1 MARIETRRIANPG
14 QTMKAN
20 LKALVRS
27 YDDDHYVLDFDMSQV
42 EYRIMLSLAGFT
54 EMVDK
59 MKNPERDYHTETASM
74 VNAKPAYKITKYE
87 RKHSKSVS
95 FGVPYGLGDRSL
107 CETMH
112 GDTSSEHMVDT
123 RVTLDKWKKRNAPI
137 MELLGSAREE
147 ALEEWYVSDDYR
159 NFIDAWEK
167 DKKTK
172 QYLLDDNGN
181 KIPSSFR

>member
-27 YDDDHYVLDFDMSQV
+27 YDDNHYVLDFDMSQV

-137 MELLGSAREE
+137 MELLGNAREE
-147 ALEEWYVSDDYR
+147 ALEEWHVSDDYR

-167 DKKTK
+167 DKRLSNI
-172 QYLLDDNGN
+172 YLM
-181 KIPSSFR
+181 IMVTRYQFV